1 MCGDRKAQRNVSN
14 SHGSILDHGR
24 IVLFLV
30 IIRQARGREIQ
41 IVLILASSLIL
52 FHILTVGAFLG
63 RQSLREK
70 RWQYP
75 LQRRGRSAARGQTV
89 RDLVEGL
96 GLPA

>member
-24 IVLFLV
+24 FFLFLV
-30 IIRQARGREIQ
+30 IIQQVRGREIQ
-41 IVLILASSLIL
+41 IVLILASSFIL

-70 RWQYP
+70 GRWCP
-75 LQRRGRSAARGQTV
+75 LQRRGRSATW
-89 RDLVEGL
+89 
-96 GLPA
+96 